1 MRDKQEAR
9 HVARYARRK
18 SGILQFT
25 QIKPVTNIIFHIIL
39 LSFSLMCIIPF
50 LLVLSI
56 SLSPESAIYEYGYQ
70 LIPRSIS
77 FEGYKYLIDQRTL
90 ILRAL
95 GMSVLVTVLGTLIG
109 IILNTTMGYAL
120 SRPEYKLKKFYTW
133 LVFIPMVFGGGLV
146 ASYFVIGQL
155 LRLKN
160 TLWVLILPLSV
171 SSFNV
176 IICRTFFRT
185 NIPDSV
191 IESAKIDGAS
201 QFLIFFRIILPLSLP
216 VIATIGLF
224 MSFGYWNDWFQ
235 AMLYLDNRNLY
246 TLQALLNKILADI
259 QQLAKLAPI
268 LGVNYAEQ
276 LARIPQEAARMA
288 VVVIIV
294 LPIACAYPFFQR
306 YFVSGLTIGSVKG

>member
-1 MRDKQEAR
+1 MENNHKAGQI
-9 HVARYARRK
+9 RRK
-18 SGILQFT
+18 SSILHFT
-25 QIKPVTNIIFHIIL
+25 QIKPLTNIIFHTIL
-39 LSFSLMCIIPF
+39 LAFSLACIIPF
-50 LLVLSI
+50 LLILAI
-56 SLSPESAIYEYGYQ
+56 SLSPEKAIYEYGYQ
-70 LIPRSIS
+70 LIPRTVS
-77 FEGYKYLIDQRTL
+77 FEGYKYLIEQRTL

-109 IILNTTMGYAL
+109 IVLNTTMGYGL

-133 LVFIPMVFGGGLV
+133 LVFIPMVFSGGLV
-146 ASYFVIGQL
+146 ASYFVISQF

-160 TLWVLILPLSV
+160 TIWVLILPLSV
-171 SSFNV
+171 SSFHI

-201 QFLIFFRIILPLSLP
+201 QFLIYFRIVLPLSLP

-235 AMLYLDNRNLY
+235 AMLYLDDRNLY
-246 TLQALLNKILADI
+246 TLQALLNKILTDI
-259 QQLAKLAPI
+259 QQLAKLAPM
-268 LGVNYAEQ
+268 LGVSYAEQ

-306 YFVSGLTIGSVKG
+306 YFVSGLTVGSVKG

>member
-1 MRDKQEAR
+1 MKDRQEVKR
-9 HVARYARRK
+9 VTRYGRRK
-18 SGILQFT
+18 SSILRFT

-39 LSFSLMCIIPF
+39 LSFSLLCIIPF

-56 SLSPESAIYEYGYQ
+56 SLSPESVIYEYGYQ
-70 LIPRSIS
+70 LIPRAVS
-77 FEGYKYLIDQRTL
+77 FEGYNYLIEQRTL

-146 ASYFVIGQL
+146 ASYFVISQL

-246 TLQALLNKILADI
+246 TLQALLNKILTDI
-259 QQLAKLAPI
+259 QQLAKLAPM
-268 LGVNYAEQ
+268 LGVSYAEQ

-288 VVVIIV
+288 VVVI
-294 LPIACAYPFFQR
+294 
-306 YFVSGLTIGSVKG
+306 

>member
-1 MRDKQEAR
+1 MQDNQKAGR
-9 HVARYARRK
+9 VTRYARRK
-18 SGILQFT
+18 GGVLRFT
-25 QIKPVTNIIFHIIL
+25 QIKPVTNVVFHIIL

-50 LLVLSI
+50 FLVLSI
-56 SLSPESAIYEYGYQ
+56 SLSPESAIYEHGYR
-70 LIPRSIS
+70 LIPPAIS
-77 FEGYKYLIDQRTL
+77 FEGYGYLIEQRTL

-109 IILNTTMGYAL
+109 VILNTTMGYGL

-133 LVFIPMVFGGGLV
+133 LVFIPMVFSGGLV
-146 ASYFVIGQL
+146 SSYYVTSQL
-155 LRLKN
+155 LHLKN

-176 IICRTFFRT
+176 ILCRTFFRT

-201 QFLIFFRIILPLSLP
+201 QFLIFFRIVLPLSLP

-235 AMLYLDNRNLY
+235 AMLYLDNRSLY
-246 TLQALLNKILADI
+246 TLQALLNKILTDI
-259 QQLAKLAPI
+259 QQLAKLAPL
-268 LGVNYAEQ
+268 LGVSYAEQ

-306 YFVSGLTIGSVKG
+306 YFVSGLTVGSVKG

>member
-1 MRDKQEAR
+1 MGNKRET
-9 HVARYARRK
+9 VPGYTRRK
-18 SGILQFT
+18 SNIARFT

-39 LSFSLMCIIPF
+39 LVFSLACIIPF
-50 LLVLSI
+50 LLVFAI

-70 LIPRSIS
+70 LIPRAVS
-77 FEGYKYLIDQRTL
+77 FEGFQYLIDQRTL

-109 IILNTTMGYAL
+109 IILNTTMGYGL

-133 LVFIPMVFGGGLV
+133 LVFIPMVFSGGLV
-146 ASYFVIGQL
+146 SSYFVTSQFL
-155 LRLKN
+155 HLKN

-171 SSFNV
+171 SSFNI

-201 QFLIFFRIILPLSLP
+201 QFLIYFRIVLPLSLP

-235 AMLYLDNRNLY
+235 AMLYLDDRNLY
-246 TLQALLNKILADI
+246 TLQALLNKILTDI
-259 QQLAKLAPI
+259 QQLAKLAPM
-268 LGVNYAEQ
+268 LGVSYAEQ

-306 YFVSGLTIGSVKG
+306 YFISGLTIGSVKG

>member
-1 MRDKQEAR
+1 MMGNLKNPPA
-9 HVARYARRK
+9 AYGRRK
-18 SGILQFT
+18 GGILRFT
-25 QIKPVTNIIFHIIL
+25 QIKPVTNIVFHLVL
-39 LSFSLMCIIPF
+39 LTFSLACIIPF
-50 LLVLSI
+50 LLVIAI
-56 SLSPESAIYEYGYQ
+56 SLSPESALYEYGYR
-70 LIPRSIS
+70 LIPKAVSG
-77 FEGYKYLIDQRTL
+77 EGFRYLIEQRTL

-109 IILNTTMGYAL
+109 IVLNTTMGYGL

-133 LVFIPMVFGGGLV
+133 LVFIPMVFSGGLV
-146 ASYFVIGQL
+146 SSYFVISQF
-155 LRLKN
+155 LRLKD
-160 TLWVLILPLSV
+160 TLWVLILPLCV
-171 SSFNV
+171 SSFNI

-201 QFLIFFRIILPLSLP
+201 QFLIYFRIVLPLSLP

-235 AMLYLDNRNLY
+235 AMLYLDDRNLY
-246 TLQALLNKILADI
+246 TLQALLNKILTDI
-259 QQLAKLAPI
+259 QQLAKLAPM
-268 LGVNYAEQ
+268 LGISYAEQ

>member
-1 MRDKQEAR
+1 MRDTQEPKR
-9 HVARYARRK
+9 IIRARRQN
-18 SGILQFT
+18 GVQRFT
-25 QIKPVTNIIFHIIL
+25 QIKPVTNIIFHLIL
-39 LSFSLMCIIPF
+39 AGFALMCVIPF
-50 LLVLSI
+50 FLIVSI
-56 SLSPESAIYEYGYQ
+56 SLSPENALYEYGYQ
-70 LIPRSIS
+70 LIPKSFS
-77 FEGYKYLIDQRTL
+77 FEGFGYLIEQRTL

-109 IILNTTMGYAL
+109 IVLNTTMGYAL
-120 SRPEYKLKKFYTW
+120 SRPEYKMKKIYTW
-133 LVFIPMVFGGGLV
+133 LVFIPMVFSGGLV
-146 ASYFVIGQL
+146 SSYFVTSQL
-155 LRLKN
+155 LHLKN

-171 SSFNV
+171 SSFNI

-185 NIPDSV
+185 NIPDSI

-201 QFLIFFRIILPLSLP
+201 QFLIYFRIVLPLSLP

-235 AMLYLDNRNLY
+235 SMLYLDDRNLY

-259 QQLAKLAPI
+259 QQLAKLAPL
-268 LGVNYAEQ
+268 LGVSYAEQ

-306 YFVSGLTIGSVKG
+306 YFVTGLIVGSVKG

>member
-1 MRDKQEAR
+1 MGDRQENKTVIR
-9 HVARYARRK
+9 HAGRK
-18 SGILQFT
+18 SGIVRFT
-25 QIKPVTNIIFHIIL
+25 QINPVTNVIFHIIL
-39 LSFSLMCIIPF
+39 LGFSLMCIIPF

-70 LIPRSIS
+70 LIPREIS
-77 FEGYKYLIDQRTL
+77 FEGYNYLIEQRIL

-109 IILNTTMGYAL
+109 ITLNTTMGYAL

-146 ASYFVIGQL
+146 ASYFVISQL

-235 AMLYLDNRNLY
+235 AMLYLDDRNLY

-259 QQLAKLAPI
+259 QQLAKLAPM

>member
-1 MRDKQEAR
+1 MGNKRETVPGYT
-9 HVARYARRK
+9 HRK
-18 SGILQFT
+18 SSIVRFT
-25 QIKPVTNIIFHIIL
+25 QVKPVTNIIFHIIL
-39 LSFSLMCIIPF
+39 LAFSLACIIPF
-50 LLVLSI
+50 LLVFAI

-70 LIPRSIS
+70 LIPRTVS
-77 FEGYKYLIDQRTL
+77 FEGFRYLIEQRTL

-109 IILNTTMGYAL
+109 IILNTTMGYGL

-133 LVFIPMVFGGGLV
+133 LVFIPMVFSGGLV
-146 ASYFVIGQL
+146 SSYFVTSQFL
-155 LRLKN
+155 HLKN
-160 TLWVLILPLSV
+160 TLWVLILPLCV
-171 SSFNV
+171 SSFNI

-201 QFLIFFRIILPLSLP
+201 QFLIYFRIVLPLSLP

-246 TLQALLNKILADI
+246 TLQALLNKILTDI
-259 QQLAKLAPI
+259 QQLAKLAPL
-268 LGVNYAEQ
+268 LGVSYAEQ

-306 YFVSGLTIGSVKG
+306 YFISGLTIGSVKG

>member
-1 MRDKQEAR
+1 MGNKRET
-9 HVARYARRK
+9 VPGYTRRK
-18 SGILQFT
+18 SSIVRFT
-25 QIKPVTNIIFHIIL
+25 QVKPLTNIIFHIIL
-39 LSFSLMCIIPF
+39 LAFSLACIIPF
-50 LLVLSI
+50 LLVFAI

-70 LIPRSIS
+70 LIPRTVS
-77 FEGYKYLIDQRTL
+77 FEGFRYLIEQRTL

-109 IILNTTMGYAL
+109 IILNTTMGYGL

-133 LVFIPMVFGGGLV
+133 LVFIPMVFSGGLV
-146 ASYFVIGQL
+146 SSYFVTSQFL
-155 LRLKN
+155 HLKN
-160 TLWVLILPLSV
+160 TLWVLILPLCV
-171 SSFNV
+171 SSFNI

-201 QFLIFFRIILPLSLP
+201 QFLIYFRIVLPLSLP

-246 TLQALLNKILADI
+246 TLQALLNKILTDI
-259 QQLAKLAPI
+259 QQLAKLAPL
-268 LGVNYAEQ
+268 LGVSYAEQ

-306 YFVSGLTIGSVKG
+306 YFISGLTIGSVKG